1 MSTLQ
6 DIITDI
12 SERLE
17 NFLQDRRHEVA
28 RDEALGASD
37 PVVDVLL
44 DHAAAALSGGKRL
57 RARFAYWG
65 WRAAGAQTPRESVI
79 SLGAALEIFQAAAL
93 VHDDILDNSDT
104 RRGAPSTW
112 RALEAAHD
120 DLGWSGSAENF
131 GRNGAILLGDLLLG
145 WSDDL
150 FEEALAALSPAAARA
165 ARAQYAR
172 MRRDVTLGQFL
183 DVAGEAAW
191 PTTPDELHADRA
203 LRVAVLKSARYSV
216 QQPLLLGADIAAAA
230 PEVRDALAAIGHP
243 LGLAFQL
250 RDDVL
255 GAFGDPA
262 LTGKP
267 AGDDLV
273 EGKRTLLI
281 AYAREKMD
289 PASRAAIDA
298 RLGEQMTADEIAQ
311 MQALIR
317 ETGALE
323 RVEAEIAGYAQQAR
337 DAITSARF
345 DELTASELNQLVT
358 ATTIR
363 TA

>member
-17 NFLQDRRHEVA
+17 KFLQDRRDEVA
-28 RDEALGASD
+28 RDAALDASD
-37 PVVDVLL
+37 PVVELML
-44 DHAAAALSGGKRL
+44 EHAAATLAGGKRL
-57 RARFAYWG
+57 RARFAFWG
-65 WRAAGAQTPRESVI
+65 WRAAGAASSPESVI
-79 SLGAALEIFQAAAL
+79 ALGAALEIFQAAAL
-93 VHDDILDNSDT
+93 VHDDIVDNSDT
-104 RRGAPSTW
+104 RRGAPSAW
-112 RALEAAHD
+112 RALEAAHRER
-120 DLGWSGSAENF
+120 GWSGSAEEF
-131 GRNGAILLGDLLLG
+131 GRTGGILLGDLLLG

-150 FEEALAALSPAAARA
+150 FEEALEALSPGAARS

-191 PTTPDELHADRA
+191 PATPDELHADRA
-203 LRVAVLKSARYSV
+203 QRVAVLKSARYSV
-216 QQPLLLGADIAAAA
+216 QQPLLLGARIAGAGAG
-230 PEVRDALAAIGHP
+230 VLDSLAAIGHP

-255 GAFGDPA
+255 GAFGNPE

-281 AYAREKMD
+281 AYAREELD
-289 PASRAAIDA
+289 PAERAALDA
-298 RLGEQMTADEIAQ
+298 RLGGALSDDEIAR
-311 MQALIR
+311 MQELLR
-317 ETGALE
+317 GTGALD
-323 RVEAEIAGYAQQAR
+323 RVENEIAAYAQQAR
-337 DAITSARF
+337 DAISAAGF
-345 DELTASELNQLVT
+345 DEATVAELQELVT
-358 ATTIR
+358 ATTVR
-363 TA
+363 VF

>member
-1 MSTLQ
+1 VSTLQ

-12 SERLE
+12 SERLDI
-17 NFLQDRRHEVA
+17 FLRERREEVA
-28 RDEALGASD
+28 QDDALGGSD

-44 DHAAAALSGGKRL
+44 EHAASALSGGKRL
-57 RARFAYWG
+57 RARFAFWG
-65 WRAAGAQTPRESVI
+65 WRAAGAASPPESVI
-79 SLGAALEIFQAAAL
+79 ALGAALEIFQAAAL
-93 VHDDILDNSDT
+93 VHDDIVDNSDT
-104 RRGAPSTW
+104 RRGAPSSW
-112 RALEAAHD
+112 RALEAAHRAH
-120 DLGWSGSAENF
+120 GWSGPAEEF
-131 GRNGAILLGDLLLG
+131 GRTGAILLGDLLLG

-150 FEEALAALSPAAARA
+150 FEEALVSLSPAAARA

-191 PTTPDELHADRA
+191 PTTDDDLHADRA
-203 LRVAVLKSARYSV
+203 LRIAVLKSARYSV
-216 QQPLLLGADIAAAA
+216 QQPLLLGADVAGAGTETRA
-230 PEVRDALAAIGHP
+230 ALAAIGHP

-255 GAFGDPA
+255 GAFGDPV

-289 PASRAAIDA
+289 PESRAALDE
-298 RLGEQMTADEIAQ
+298 RLGDSMSDDDIAA
-311 MQALIR
+311 MQSLICD
-317 ETGALE
+317 TGALE
-323 RVEAEIAGYAQQAR
+323 RVEQEIAAYAQQAR
-337 DAITSARF
+337 EAIASAGF
-345 DELTASELNQLVT
+345 DPLASAELEQLVT
-358 ATTIR
+358 ATTVR
-363 TA
+363 LA

>member
-6 DIITDI
+6 AIITDI

-17 NFLQDRRHEVA
+17 KFLQDRRDEVA
-28 RDEALGASD
+28 RDEALDASD
-37 PVVDVLL
+37 PVVELL
-44 DHAAAALSGGKRL
+44 LEHAAATLSGGKRL

-65 WRAAGAQTPRESVI
+65 WRASGAASPPESVI
-79 SLGAALEIFQAAAL
+79 ALGAALEVFQAAAL
-93 VHDDILDNSDT
+93 VHDDIVDNSDT
-104 RRGAPSTW
+104 RRGAPSAW
-112 RALEAAHD
+112 RALEAAHRER
-120 DLGWSGSAENF
+120 GWSGSAEEF
-131 GRNGAILLGDLLLG
+131 GRTGGILLGDLLLG

-150 FEEALAALSPAAARA
+150 FEEALEVLSHDAACS

-191 PTTPDELHADRA
+191 PTTADELHADRA
-203 LRVAVLKSARYSV
+203 LRIAVLKSARYSV
-216 QQPLLLGADIAAAA
+216 QQPLLLGARIAGATQEALA
-230 PEVRDALAAIGHP
+230 SLAAIGHP

-255 GAFGDPA
+255 GAFGDPE

-281 AYAREKMD
+281 AYARENLD
-289 PASRAAIDA
+289 PSDRAALDS
-298 RLGEQMTADEIAQ
+298 RLGEELTADEITR
-311 MQALIR
+311 MQDLLR
-317 ETGALE
+317 RTGALD
-323 RVEAEIAGYAQQAR
+323 RVEDEIARYAQQAR
-337 DAITSARF
+337 DAIAAAAF
-345 DELTASELNQLVT
+345 DEATVTELDKLVT
-358 ATTIR
+358 ATTVR
-363 TA
+363 LF

>member
-1 MSTLQ
+1 VSTLQ

-17 NFLQDRRHEVA
+17 SFLRARRDEVA
-28 RDEALGASD
+28 RDEALDASD
-37 PVVDVLL
+37 PVVDLLL
-44 DHAAAALSGGKRL
+44 DHAAATLVGGKRL
-57 RARFAYWG
+57 RARFAFWG
-65 WRAAGAQTPRESVI
+65 WRAAGASSPPESVI
-79 SLGAALEIFQAAAL
+79 ALGAALEVFQAAAL
-93 VHDDILDNSDT
+93 VHDDIVDNSDT
-104 RRGAPSTW
+104 RRGAPSAW
-112 RALEAAHD
+112 RALEAAHRERR
-120 DLGWSGSAENF
+120 WSGSAEEF
-131 GRNGAILLGDLLLG
+131 GRTGAILLGDLLLG

-150 FEEALAALSPAAARA
+150 FEESLDGLAPGVVPA

-191 PTTPDELHADRA
+191 PTTADELHADRA
-203 LRVAVLKSARYSV
+203 LRIAVLKSARYSV
-216 QQPLLLGADIAAAA
+216 QQPLLLGARISGASDEVIAS
-230 PEVRDALAAIGHP
+230 LSAIGPP

-255 GAFGDPA
+255 GAFGDPE

-273 EGKRTLLI
+273 EGKRTLLV
-281 AYAREKMD
+281 AYAREKLD
-289 PASRAAIDA
+289 PGARGALDA
-298 RLGEQMTADEIAQ
+298 RLGEALSGAEIAE

-317 ETGALE
+317 RTGALD
-323 RVEAEIAGYAQQAR
+323 RVEDEIAGYAQQAR
-337 DAITSARF
+337 DAVAAAGF
-345 DELTASELNQLVT
+345 DDLTASELGKLVT

-363 TA
+363 LS

>member
-6 DIITDI
+6 DIITAI

-17 NFLQDRRHEVA
+17 NFVRDRRDEVA
-28 RDEALGASD
+28 SDGALNSAD
-37 PVVDVLL
+37 PVVALLL
-44 DHAAAALSGGKRL
+44 DHAEASLCGGKRL
-57 RARFAYWG
+57 RARFAFWG
-65 WRAAGAQTPRESVI
+65 WRAAGAGSSWESVI
-79 SLGAALEIFQAAAL
+79 ALGAALEIFQAAAL
-93 VHDDILDNSDT
+93 VHDDIVDNSDT

-112 RALEAAHD
+112 RALEAAHRER
-120 DLGWSGSAENF
+120 GWTGSAEEF
-131 GRNGAILLGDLLLG
+131 GRTGAILLGDVLLG

-150 FEEALAALSPAAARA
+150 FEEALEGVPDGAARA

-191 PTTPDELHADRA
+191 PTTPDDRHADRA
-203 LRVAVLKSARYSV
+203 LTIAVLKSARYSV
-216 QQPLLLGADIAAAA
+216 EQPLLLGADIAGAGS
-230 PEVRDALAAIGHP
+230 EIRDALSEIGHP

-255 GAFGDPA
+255 GAFGDPG

-273 EGKRTLLI
+273 EGKRTLLV
-281 AYAREKMD
+281 AYARERMD
-289 PASRAAIDA
+289 PRERQLFDT
-298 RLGEQMTADEIAQ
+298 RLGSDLSPDEIAE
-311 MQALIR
+311 MQAQIR
-317 ETGALE
+317 QTGALD
-323 RVEAEIAGYAQQAR
+323 RVEDEIASYADEAR
-337 DAITSARF
+337 TAIAAAHF
-345 DELTASELNQLVT
+345 DELTSAELDKLVT
-358 ATTIR
+358 ATTVR

>member
-12 SERLE
+12 SERLDI
-17 NFLQDRRHEVA
+17 FLADRRDEIA
-28 RDEALGASD
+28 RDDALGGAD

-44 DHAAAALSGGKRL
+44 EHAEAALTGGKRL
-57 RARFAYWG
+57 RARFAFWG
-65 WRAAGAQTPRESVI
+65 WRAAGAGSAPESVTA
-79 SLGAALEIFQAAAL
+79 LGAALEIFQAAAL
-93 VHDDILDNSDT
+93 VHDDIVDNSDT

-112 RALEAAHD
+112 RALESAHEAHE
-120 DLGWSGSAENF
+120 WSGPSEEF
-131 GRNGAILLGDLLLG
+131 GRTGAILLGDLLLG

-150 FEEALAALSPAAARA
+150 FEEALETVDAPAARRARA
-165 ARAQYAR
+165 EYAR

-191 PTTPDELHADRA
+191 PTTPDALHADRA
-203 LRVAVLKSARYSV
+203 LRIAVLKSARYSV
-216 QQPLLLGADIAAAA
+216 QQPLLLGADIAGADDTT
-230 PEVRDALAAIGHP
+230 RSALSAIGHP

-273 EGKRTLLI
+273 EGKRTLLV
-281 AYAREKMD
+281 AYARERMD
-289 PASRAAIDA
+289 PGARADFDS
-298 RLGEQMTADEIAQ
+298 RLGSELSGDEIAE
-311 MQALIR
+311 MQSDIR
-317 ETGALE
+317 GTGALD
-323 RVEAEIAGYAQQAR
+323 RVEREIADYAQRAR
-337 DAITSARF
+337 DAIAAASF
-345 DELTASELNQLVT
+345 DELAAHELDQLVT
-358 ATTIR
+358 ATTVR